1 MFVIKDLHV
10 EIDGQKILKGFS
22 LTIKPGEIHAIMGPN
37 GSGKS
42 TLCKAIMGHPKYT
55 VTKGSIKLNNV
66 EILELPTNQRANLGL
81 FLGFQHPVEF
91 SGITL
96 GNFLRTAKNASI
108 KFHDKEAETVSP
120 IAFMKEIKAT
130 IKSLG
135 MDPKFA
141 GRSVNEGFS
150 GGEKKRAEI
159 AQMKLLEPQIALL
172 DEIDSGLDID
182 ALKLVSKG
190 INEIHKKT
198 NPGILLVTHYQRIL
212 NYIEPDFVHV
222 MTNGKIIKS
231 GDKSLAH
238 QLEKEGYEQYI

>member
-1 MFVIKDLHV
+1 MLTIKDLHA
-10 EIDGQKILKGFS
+10 EIDGQEILKGFS

-42 TLCKAIMGHPKYT
+42 TLCKVIMGHPKYT
-55 VTKGSIKLNNV
+55 VTKGSIKLNKIDV
-66 EILELPTNQRANLGL
+66 LDLPTNQRANLGI

-96 GNFLRTAKNASI
+96 GNFLRTAKNANI

-120 IAFMKEIKAT
+120 ISFMKEVKAT
-130 IKSLG
+130 IESLG

-159 AQMKLLEPQIALL
+159 AQMKLLEPRVALL

-190 INEIHKKT
+190 IKEIHKKT
-198 NPGILLVTHYQRIL
+198 KPSIVMITHYQRIL

-222 MTNGKIIKS
+222 MADGKIIKS
-231 GDKSLAH
+231 GDKQLAH
-238 QLEKEGYEQYI
+238 QLEKEGYEQYV